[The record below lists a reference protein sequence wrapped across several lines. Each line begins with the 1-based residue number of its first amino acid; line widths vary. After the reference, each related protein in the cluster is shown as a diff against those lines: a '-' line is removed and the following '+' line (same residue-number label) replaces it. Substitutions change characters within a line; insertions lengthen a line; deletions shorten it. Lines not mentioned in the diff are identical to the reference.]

1 MQNCHKQNM
10 KYGAIVLAAGFS
22 TRYGGA
28 KKQDLEFHGK
38 QIWQYSYDTAK
49 SIVGQN
55 NIVVVGK
62 DMPGGATRTESVIL
76 GLEALPADIDRVVI
90 LDAAR
95 PLVTKEQIKEIL
107 ENPNPSCTY
116 VRPLVNTPIF
126 RDGTYVNRCDMYD
139 MLVPQAFDYKL
150 LTEAYRSGRFIDMTD
165 ETRVM
170 YEYHGIKPTLIETDN
185 NLYKVT
191 YPGDLMVLESIYQQ
205 MTTKR

>member
-1 MQNCHKQNM
+1 M

-22 TRYGGA
+22 TRYGGT

-49 SIVGQN
+49 TVVGEG
-55 NIVVVGK
+55 NIVAVGK
-62 DMPGGATRTESVIL
+62 DMPGGETRTKSVII
-76 GLEALPADIDRVVI
+76 GLKALPADMDRVVI

-95 PLVTKEQIKEIL
+95 PLVTVKQIKEL
-107 ENPNPSCTY
+107 LDRPEPSCTL

-126 RDGTYVNRCDMYD
+126 RDGTYVNRNDMYD

-150 LTEAYRSGRFIDMTD
+150 LLEAYESGQFEDMTD

-170 YEYHGIKPTLIETDN
+170 FEYHGIKPTLIETEN

-191 YPGDLMVLESIYQQ
+191 YPGDLMIIESIYQQ
-205 MTTKR
+205 MKGGNNE

>member
-1 MQNCHKQNM
+1 M
-10 KYGAIVLAAGFS
+10 KYSAIVLAAGFS

-38 QIWQYSYDTAK
+38 QIWQHSYDTAK
-49 SIVGQN
+49 SVVGVG
-55 NIVVVGK
+55 NIVAVGK
-62 DMPGGATRTESVIL
+62 DLPGGETRTKSVII
-76 GLEALPADIDRVVI
+76 GLKALPRDTDRVVI

-95 PLVTKEQIKEIL
+95 PLVTAWQIRELL
-107 ENPNPSCTY
+107 ENPNPSCTF

-126 RDGTYVNRCDMYD
+126 RDGTYVNRSDMYD

-150 LTEAYRSGRFIDMTD
+150 LLEAYESGQFEDMTD

-170 YEYHGIKPTLIETDN
+170 FEYHGIKPTLIETEN

-191 YPGDLMVLESIYQQ
+191 YPGDLMIIESLLQQ
-205 MTTKR
+205 MKEKHNE

>member
-1 MQNCHKQNM
+1 MI
-10 KYGAIVLAAGFS
+10 YSAIILAAGSS
-22 TRYGGA
+22 TRYGGE

-38 QIWQYSYDTAK
+38 QLWRYSYEAAMRV
-49 SIVGQN
+49 VGKE

-62 DMPGGATRTESVIL
+62 DFPGGETRTDSVIK
-76 GLEALPADIDRVVI
+76 GLNALPNDTDRVVI

-95 PLVTKEQIKEIL
+95 PMVTVAQIKELL
-107 ENPNPSCTY
+107 ENPNPSVTF

-126 RDGTYVNRCDMYD
+126 RDGTYVNRSEMYD

-150 LTEAYRSGRFIDMTD
+150 LLEAYESGQFQDMTD

-170 YEYHGIKPTLIETDN
+170 FEYHGIKPILVETDN

-191 YPGDLMVLESIYQQ
+191 YPGDLYVIESIYQKQ
-205 MTTKR
+205 IENK

>member
-1 MQNCHKQNM
+1 M

-38 QIWQYSYDTAK
+38 QLWKYSYDTAK
-49 SIVGQN
+49 SIVGHE
-55 NIVVVGK
+55 NIVAVGK
-62 DMPGGATRTESVIL
+62 DIPGGDTRTKSVII
-76 GLEALPADIDRVVI
+76 GLRSLPSNTDRVII

-95 PLVTKEQIKEIL
+95 PLVTVRQIKILL
-107 ENPNPSCTY
+107 ENPNPSCTL

-126 RDGTYVNRCDMYD
+126 RDGTYVNRNEMYD

-150 LTEAYRSGRFIDMTD
+150 LLEAYDSGRFEDMTD

-170 YEYHGIKPTLIETDN
+170 YEYHGIKPILIETEN

-191 YPGDLMVLESIYQQ
+191 YPGDLLIIESIYQR
-205 MTTKR
+205 MKEENHE

>member
-1 MQNCHKQNM
+1 M

-28 KKQDLEFHGK
+28 RKQDLEFHGK
-38 QIWQYSYDTAK
+38 QIWQHSYDTAK
-49 SIVGQN
+49 SVVGDG
-55 NIVVVGK
+55 NIIAVGK
-62 DMPGGATRTESVIL
+62 DLPGGETRTKSVII
-76 GLEALPADIDRVVI
+76 GLKALPKDTDRVII

-95 PLVTKEQIKEIL
+95 PLVTTTQIKEL
-107 ENPNPSCTY
+107 LDNPNPSCTF

-126 RDGTYVNRCDMYD
+126 RDGTYVNRSDMYD

-150 LTEAYRSGRFIDMTD
+150 LLEAYESGQFEDMTD

-170 YEYHGIKPTLIETDN
+170 FEYHGIKPTLIETEN

-191 YPGDLMVLESIYQQ
+191 YPGDLLIIESIYQQ
-205 MTTKR
+205 MKEKRNE